1 MSEIKLLALDLDGTL
16 FTKDKQ
22 VTAENRAALKAAE
35 AKGVHVVI
43 TTGRPLPAITHILE
57 DLGLLDDK
65 HYSVTFNG
73 GLVQRN
79 NGDILIKKEMS
90 REDLKQI
97 YAVFEP
103 LGLPMDV
110 ISDGIV
116 YGVPSKGNHSL
127 YRQANPT
134 LTFVDVESID
144 DIPENIVYNKVVTVC
159 EEAFFGCSN
168 SKTT

>member
-1 MSEIKLLALDLDGTL
+1 M
-16 FTKDKQ
+16 
-22 VTAENRAALKAAE
+22 
-35 AKGVHVVI
+35 
-43 TTGRPLPAITHILE
+43 
-57 DLGLLDDK
+57 LDDK

-159 EEAFFGCSN
+159 EEAFLDGKFKNYLN
-168 SKTT
+168 SYTRIFEVF

>member
-1 MSEIKLLALDLDGTL
+1 MS
-16 FTKDKQ
+16 Q
-22 VTAENRAALKAAE
+22 
-35 AKGVHVVI
+35 
-43 TTGRPLPAITHILE
+43 
-57 DLGLLDDK
+57 
-65 HYSVTFNG
+65 
-73 GLVQRN
+73 
-79 NGDILIKKEMS
+79 
-90 REDLKQI
+90 EDLKQI

-159 EEAFFGCSN
+159 EEAFLDAQIQKLPN
-168 SKTT
+168 SYTRILKFLSLVKLSLKSCRKGFIRL